1 MLKIREE
8 QYEELGKVT
17 LKRFEDEMIEHLQ
30 KFFPKYYEIYGEPLI
45 RKVIQYGT
53 ERAEIY
59 GFLTKRDTPLYID
72 LMMLLG
78 SHFDQDP
85 QYPWAIEILEDQS
98 VENPIEKADKLYD
111 RALKYLDEAAG
122 KENEYL
128 GRALLRIREIPFEDY
143 SKGPVASLLQEIWP
157 QKYKVLGGLILNAL
171 IEDGNQSAREHD
183 MPSKQ
188 GEAVMTV
195 LKYLLG
201 SSFDKDL
208 QFPWASSVLQ
218 DESITNPA
226 SKVDQLYKAAISYMN
241 KWLS

>member
-1 MLKIREE
+1 MLKIRKE

-17 LKRFEDEMIEHLQ
+17 LKRFEDEMVEHLQ
-30 KFFPKYYEIYGEPLI
+30 KFFPKYHEIYGEPLI
-45 RKVIQYGT
+45 RKVIQCGT
-53 ERAEIY
+53 EHAEIY
-59 GFLTKRDTPLYID
+59 GFLTKRDTPLFID
-72 LMMLLG
+72 LMLLLG

-85 QYPWAIEILEDQS
+85 QYPWATEILKDQS

-128 GRALLRIREIPFEDY
+128 GRALLRIREIPFQDY
-143 SKGPVASLLQEIWP
+143 SKGSVASLLQEIWP

-171 IEDGNQSAREHD
+171 IENGNQSAREHD
-183 MPSKQ
+183 MTSKQ

-201 SSFDKDL
+201 SSFDKDP
-208 QFPWASSVLQ
+208 QFTWANKILNDKSILT
-218 DESITNPA
+218 ESIRID
-226 SKVDQLYKAAISYMN
+226 KLYKEAMVFLG
-241 KWLS
+241 KWLT